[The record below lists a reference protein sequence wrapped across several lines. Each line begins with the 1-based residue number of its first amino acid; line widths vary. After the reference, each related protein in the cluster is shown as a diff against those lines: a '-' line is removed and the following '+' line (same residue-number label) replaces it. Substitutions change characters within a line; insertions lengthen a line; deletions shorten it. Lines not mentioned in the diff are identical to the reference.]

1 MKKSR
6 IWLNPPGEKRLF
18 RDKETYS
25 LLSYLHGA
33 VSEERIIMEEQEKDV
48 KLTDAEKEFCEL
60 FVNGDK
66 EFAGQATACY
76 REVFG
81 ENKKNLSLAARRL
94 LVKSHIA
101 SCISELLEERKIETE
116 AIAVKL
122 QVAETLKSVMAETAK
137 NEYIDKFGVA
147 LSPAPLRAVSVNAAK
162 ALMELYPIKHSQEDK
177 KKGDGGG
184 NIIFNVVV
192 PQTPPP
198 HEED

>member
-1 MKKSR
+1 
-6 IWLNPPGEKRLF
+6 
-18 RDKETYS
+18 
-25 LLSYLHGA
+25 
-33 VSEERIIMEEQEKDV
+33 MEEQEKDI

-60 FVNGDK
+60 FVNGEK

-94 LVKSHIA
+94 LAKSHIA

-198 HEED
+198 HEEED